1 MHRSNHRHWLASI
14 ITCSF
19 PHEQLVKMVRSHKR
33 TSDYKDGVVELER
46 LVNVSKAWNCPP
58 KMVDLTPEQVVAFDR
73 AATAVLMAD

>member
-1 MHRSNHRHWLASI
+1 
-14 ITCSF
+14 
-19 PHEQLVKMVRSHKR
+19 MVRSHKR